1 MGVPKQRKTKAR
13 QGNRRSHHALSA
25 VTILSCPKC
34 GKEVLP
40 HRLCE
45 NCGTYKQR
53 EVVNVLAKLD
63 KKERKRREK
72 EQKEYEKEHP
82 QEESPASGTMEE
94 LSKKPE
100 TKTEDKTINKKSL
113 KFSNIEIVKL
123 LPIFYNVRHKKIILF
138 LIFYYQ
144 TLTCWK
150 S

>member
-1 MGVPKQRKTKAR
+1 MLAKFVQILDLITNLSIPRSEATRDYQKIGMGVPKQRKTKAR

-94 LSKKPE
+94 LSKK
-100 TKTEDKTINKKSL
+100 
-113 KFSNIEIVKL
+113 
-123 LPIFYNVRHKKIILF
+123 
-138 LIFYYQ
+138 
-144 TLTCWK
+144 
-150 S
+150 